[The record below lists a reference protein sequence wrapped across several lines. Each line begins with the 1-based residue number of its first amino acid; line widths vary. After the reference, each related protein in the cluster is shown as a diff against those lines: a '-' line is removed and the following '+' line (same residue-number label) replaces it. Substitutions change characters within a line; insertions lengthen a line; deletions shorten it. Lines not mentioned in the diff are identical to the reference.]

1 MSEEMIDINKKYET
15 RDGREVTQLTRFT
28 HNNGETISGYPLIGV
43 VGDEYVVHWGDDGV
57 SLCLMDKL
65 DLVLLQDKKG

>member
-1 MSEEMIDINKKYET
+1 MIDINKKYKT

-28 HNNGETISGYPLIGV
+28 YTNGKPIPGYPLIGV

-57 SLCLMDKL
+57 ALNLFSYL
-65 DLVLLQDKKG
+65 DLVVLQDNNK